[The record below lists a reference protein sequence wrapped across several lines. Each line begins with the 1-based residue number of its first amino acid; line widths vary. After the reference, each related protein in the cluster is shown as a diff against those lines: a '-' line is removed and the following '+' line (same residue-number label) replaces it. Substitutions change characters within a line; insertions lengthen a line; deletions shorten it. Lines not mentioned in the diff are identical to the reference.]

1 MIEIEIDFD
10 KELFLPCY
18 DHLRDEEPHID
29 IDFIYGSRDSGKSR
43 DTAQRLVIQCLSSNY
58 FRHILAR
65 KTFNTIKDSQW
76 QLIKDVVDEWK
87 LGEYFT
93 FTSNP
98 LAITCINGNKFL
110 ARGFDDPH
118 KIKSIQNPSGAWV
131 EEGNELSQ
139 EDWTIL
145 ITSLRS
151 NKGKTKIDFTFNP
164 ECPDDYE
171 QFWLWK
177 DYFSHTTDL
186 SFTKTLEINISGK
199 ISHITYR
206 ATHTTYLDNPF
217 CTAQRAAYYESL
229 RETNAYYYRV
239 YALGLWGKPEPG
251 NNPFAI
257 HYSQLKHE
265 SESAILDRAKPLT
278 ISVDFNLI
286 PFAVTLHHIWRDGKG
301 EHHHIVKELNVP
313 GGTIPSLA
321 RILLDGYSYW
331 LPACQLTGDS
341 SGNNGQINME
351 EQRSNFESLRLAL
364 GLQKSQVVVPNNP
377 RHVTNRNDVNHF
389 LQFFP
394 DFKINPKTCPETC
407 WDMRAVQCDNR
418 GSIIKSNRNDKNQR
432 ADFMDTVRYSV
443 NTFQKVWIERDM
455 KTRKTVYLKTK

>member
-1 MIEIEIDFD
+1 MLKIRIPEQA
-10 KELFLPCY
+10 FLPVY
-18 DHLRDEEPHID
+18 RHLHNDSDID

-43 DTAQRLVIQCLSSNY
+43 DTAQRLVIKCLTSKY

-76 QLIKDVVDEWK
+76 QLIKDIVNDWGISH
-87 LGEYFT
+87 LFN
-93 FTSNP
+93 FTSHP
-98 LAITCINGNKFL
+98 LEITCVNGNKFL

-118 KIKSIQNPSGAWV
+118 KIKSIQNPSGAWI

-151 NKGKTKIDFTFNP
+151 NNGRTKIDFTFNP
-164 ECPDDYE
+164 ECPEDYE
-171 QFWLWK
+171 QFWLYT
-177 DYFSHTTDL
+177 DYFVGIKDL
-186 SFTKTLEINISGK
+186 SFTRTKEINIAGK

-217 CTAQRAAYYESL
+217 CTPQRAAYYESL
-229 RETNAYYYRV
+229 RETNKYYYNV

-257 HYSQLKHE
+257 HYDQNKHE
-265 SESAILDRAKPLT
+265 SEIAVLDRLKQLT
-278 ISVDFNLI
+278 ICVDFNLI
-286 PFAVTLHHIWRDGKG
+286 PFAVTLHHIWRDVKG
-301 EHHHIVKELNVP
+301 EHHYIVKELNVP
-313 GGTIPSLA
+313 GGTIPSLCQ
-321 RILLDGYSYW
+321 ILRDGYSHW
-331 LPACQLTGDS
+331 LPACQVTGDS
-341 SGNNGQINME
+341 SGNNGNVNMD
-351 EQRSNFESLRLAL
+351 EQRSNFESLRLGL
-364 GLQKSQVVVPNNP
+364 GLKKSQVVVVTNP
-377 RHVTNRNDVNHF
+377 RHMTSRNDVNHF

-418 GSIIKSNRNDKNQR
+418 GTIIKANRNDKNQR
-432 ADFMDTVRYSV
+432 ADFLDTVRYGI
-443 NTFQKVWIERDM
+443 NTFQKLWIETD
-455 KTRKTVYLKTK
+455 RKRNNLLHLNPKR

>member
-1 MIEIEIDFD
+1 MIVRVPEEA
-10 KELFLPCY
+10 FLPVY
-18 DHLRDEEPHID
+18 RHLHNDSDID

-43 DTAQRLVIQCLSSNY
+43 DTAQRLVIKCLASSY

-87 LGEYFT
+87 ISHLFT

-131 EEGNELSQ
+131 EEGNELSHD
-139 EDWTIL
+139 DWIIL

-151 NKGKTKIDFTFNP
+151 NKGRTKIDFTFNP
-164 ECPDDYE
+164 ECEGDYE
-171 QFWLWK
+171 QFWLYK
-177 DYFSHTTDL
+177 DYFSQSTDL
-186 SFTKTLEINISGK
+186 SFTATQEITLSGTV
-199 ISHITYR
+199 HTVTYR
-206 ATHTTYLDNPF
+206 ATHTTYLQNPY
-217 CTAQRAAYYESL
+217 CTPQRAATYEGL
-229 RETNAYYYRV
+229 RKTNPYFYRV
-239 YALGLWGKPEPG
+239 YAQGLWGKPAPG

-257 HYSQLKHE
+257 HYDPKVHE
-265 SESAILDRAKPLT
+265 STEAVLSKDKPLT

-286 PFAVTLHHIWRDGKG
+286 PFAVTLHHIWRDIKG
-301 EHHHIVKELNVP
+301 EHHHVVKELDVP
-313 GGTIPSLA
+313 GGTIPSLCQ
-321 RILLDGYSYW
+321 LLKDGYSYW
-331 LPACQLTGDS
+331 LPACQVTGDS

-351 EQRSNFESLRLAL
+351 EQRSNFESLRLGL
-364 GLQKSQVVVPNNP
+364 GLQKSQIVVPTNP
-377 RHVTNRNDVNHF
+377 RHVTSRNDVNHF

-394 DFKINPKTCPETC
+394 DFKINPKLCPESC

-418 GSIIKSNRNDKNQR
+418 GSIIKANRNDKSQR
-432 ADFMDTVRYSV
+432 ADYMDTVRYSI
-443 NTFQKVWIERDM
+443 NTFQKVWIEND
-455 KTRKTVYLKTK
+455 RKKRK